1 MRTKKY
7 STISICQIEDRRLK
21 SISMHLKDKFGFKP
35 TPEQTLS
42 WIINTQYKELGE
54 PSIQNAKL
62 SYISR
67 KGYAYLW

>member
-1 MRTKKY
+1 
-7 STISICQIEDRRLK
+7 
-21 SISMHLKDKFGFKP
+21 MHLKDKFGFKP

-54 PSIQNAKL
+54 PSIQNEKL

-67 KGYAYLW
+67 KGKDE

>member
-1 MRTKKY
+1 MKAKKY
-7 STISICQIEDRRLK
+7 STISICQIEHRRLK

-54 PSIQNAKL
+54 PSIQNEKL

-67 KGYAYLW
+67 KGKDE